1 MNSQYPQN
9 LKESIIFGMSNCIVM
24 VCGMM
29 AVNMFFAGVLT
40 PLNFI
45 SGLGPIFLTAF
56 FVSELIVGPIV
67 HVITKKFNAY
77 HYISFIR
84 VAFMA
89 AIMTFL
95 APLLQTGNIM
105 NFGHYLTAFIFNY
118 IVAFFLQ
125 VLVAMRFAIFVL
137 ARIRA
142 LKNVSRN

>member
-1 MNSQYPQN
+1 MNSRYPQN

-45 SGLGPIFLTAF
+45 SGMGPIFLTAF

-67 HVITKKFNAY
+67 HAITKKFNAY
-77 HYISFIR
+77 RYISFIR

-95 APLLQTGNIM
+95 VPLLQTRHIM
-105 NFGHYLTAFIFNY
+105 GIGHYLVAFLLNYIAAFI
-118 IVAFFLQ
+118 LQ
-125 VLVAMRFAIFVL
+125 VFVEIRFAIFVL
-137 ARIRA
+137 GRVRT
-142 LKNVSRN
+142 LTNVVRN

>member
-1 MNSQYPQN
+1 MNSRYPQN

-29 AVNMFFAGVLT
+29 SLNMFLAGVLT

-45 SGLGPIFLTAF
+45 AGLGPIFLTAF
-56 FVSELIVGPIV
+56 LVSELIVGPIV
-67 HVITKKFNAY
+67 HAITKKFNAY
-77 HYISFIR
+77 RYISFIR

-95 APLLQTGNIM
+95 APLLQTGHIM

-137 ARIRA
+137 AWIRA
-142 LKNVSRN
+142 LKNVSGN